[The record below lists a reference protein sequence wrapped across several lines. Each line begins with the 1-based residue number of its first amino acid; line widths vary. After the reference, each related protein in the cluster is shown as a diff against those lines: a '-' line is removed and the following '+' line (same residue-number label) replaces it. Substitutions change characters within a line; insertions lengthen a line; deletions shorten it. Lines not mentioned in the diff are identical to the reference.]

1 MFEVGSSTFEVQISC
16 SLLFCPWSLDIPCM
30 PAVALAEVGWILD
43 IRNPF
48 LILYSAVSDR
58 GYNDLADYRSPI
70 TAY

>member
-1 MFEVGSSTFEVQISC
+1 
-16 SLLFCPWSLDIPCM
+16 M
-30 PAVALAEVGWILD
+30 PAVVLAEVGWILD